1 MNPGDPGSFDFSSL
15 LAQAQRLQQDLVKAQ
30 EAARQ
35 RTVEASAGGG
45 MVTAVVSGALEVV
58 SLKIDPQVVD
68 PKDVGMLED
77 LVRAAINQAV
87 QRAQEMVQAE
97 VGKLAGGIQ
106 GLPQGLF

>member
-1 MNPGDPGSFDFSSL
+1 MSPGDPGSFDFSSL

-68 PKDVGMLED
+68 AKDVGMLED
-77 LVRAAINQAV
+77 LVRAAINQAL
-87 QRAQEMVQAE
+87 QRAQEMVQSE
-97 VGKLAGGIQ
+97 VGKLAGGIP
-106 GLPQGLF
+106 GLPPGLF